1 MVVYFVRSA
10 MFVSEE
16 KVLAN
21 QGEVE
26 KLWNVG
32 TAWTCFRFAQNS
44 VIDAVNF
51 FLLIL
56 IEYYNSLFK

>member
-21 QGEVE
+21 QGEAE
-26 KLWNVG
+26 QLWNLG
-32 TAWTCFRFAQNS
+32 TAWIVLVEPRSA
-44 VIDAVNF
+44 VIVM
-51 FLLIL
+51 
-56 IEYYNSLFK
+56 